1 MVKSRT
7 IEVFSAGCEVCTATV
22 EAIRAEACPSCEIVV
37 SDMHDPQVAQRA
49 RALGVDALPAV
60 AIDGV
65 LANCCT
71 GRRVDLEALKAQGL
85 GQPMG

>member
-1 MVKSRT
+1 MAKTRM
-7 IEVFSAGCEVCTATV
+7 IEVFSAGCAVCTAAI

-49 RALGVDALPAV
+49 RALGVNALPAV

-65 LANCCT
+65 LATCCADR
-71 GRRVDLEALKAQGL
+71 GLDLEALRAAGL
-85 GQPMG
+85 GQPMS